1 MKPFD
6 EELVSG
12 SIVRSVWKLAWPIVL
27 MNLINGV
34 HGMIDQILIAHSVQH
49 HEANAAVGVSWN
61 LFLVVIV
68 SLASLFHGMGVL
80 IAQSAGKQDRAQI
93 NRILYHTALLTV
105 YLVVFI
111 VTPIGYWLSPHL
123 LQLANTTEEVRA
135 YALPYLRTLFLF
147 GLTLSLNFLLGTA
160 MQTSGDAKTPLMLV
174 ILTTLLHILF
184 SAAFITGFGPFP
196 RLGTMGAAL
205 GAGLAPIPTVLI
217 VISLIVRRR
226 VILGL
231 PDHFTLVP
239 DWNVIRAVARIGI
252 PSGIHA
258 VVLNIGGIWLYRY
271 VGALA
276 DSSAAQA
283 AYTICYAQLFSMVTW
298 AAMGLRGSAAALMG
312 QNIGAGKSERGRRG
326 VHVAAAMGGV
336 WAVVWGIAVWFQSD
350 MLLGLFNSSDGG
362 DLVVL
367 KLGTALLHFLS
378 ISGVFLAVALAL
390 TGGLMGAGDTK
401 KPMYIAIVTQIVVL
415 LGVCEI
421 YTRLGLLTSNAI
433 WSAILISHVSRYAL
447 THAAFLTAKLNPV
460 AIEVGHSP

>member
-34 HGMIDQILIAHSVQH
+34 HGMIDQILIAHSVRH

-61 LFLVVIV
+61 LFLVVVV

-80 IAQSAGKQDRAQI
+80 IAQSAGKQDRARM
-93 NRILYHTALLTV
+93 NGVLYHTGLLTV
-105 YLVVFI
+105 YLVLFI
-111 VTPIGYWLSPHL
+111 VTPIGYIVSPYL

-147 GLTLSLNFLLGTA
+147 GITLSMNFLLGTA
-160 MQTSGDAKTPLMLV
+160 MQTSGDAKTPLVLV
-174 ILTTLLHILF
+174 VLTTGLHILF

-196 RLGTMGAAL
+196 ELGTTGAAL

-217 VISLIVRRR
+217 ALSLIVRKKA
-226 VILGL
+226 ILGL
-231 PDHFTLVP
+231 PEHFTLVP
-239 DWNVIRAVARIGI
+239 DWTVIRAVARIGI

-271 VGALA
+271 IGALA

-283 AYTICYAQLFSMVTW
+283 AYTICYAQLFSFVTW
-298 AAMGLRGSAAALMG
+298 AALGLRGSAAALMG
-312 QNIGAGKSERGRRG
+312 QNIGAGKGERGRRG
-326 VHVAAAMGGV
+326 VHVAAAMGAA
-336 WAVVWGIAVWFQSD
+336 WAVVWGVAAWVASD
-350 MLLGLFNSSDGG
+350 ELLALFNSSDGDDG
-362 DLVVL
+362 TVAA
-367 KLGTALLHFLS
+367 LGTSLLHYLS
-378 ISGVFLAVALAL
+378 FSGVFLALALAL

-421 YTRLGLLTSNAI
+421 YNRLGMLSASAI
-433 WSAILISHVSRYAL
+433 WSAILISHFSRYVL
-447 THAAFLTAKLNPV
+447 THATFRAAKLKPV
-460 AIEVGHSP
+460 LVEAER

>member
-34 HGMIDQILIAHSVQH
+34 HGMIDQILIAHSVRH

-61 LFLVVIV
+61 LFLVVVV

-80 IAQSAGKQDRAQI
+80 IAQSAGKQDRARM
-93 NRILYHTALLTV
+93 NRVLYHTALLTA
-105 YLVVFI
+105 YLVLFI
-111 VTPIGYWLSPHL
+111 VTPIGYLVSPYL

-147 GLTLSLNFLLGTA
+147 GITLSMNFLLGTA
-160 MQTSGDAKTPLMLV
+160 MQTSGDAKTPLVLV
-174 ILTTLLHILF
+174 VLTTGLHILF
-184 SAAFITGFGPFP
+184 SAVFITGFGPFP
-196 RLGTMGAAL
+196 ELGTTGAAL

-217 VISLIVRRR
+217 ALSLIIRRR
-226 VILGL
+226 AILGL
-231 PDHFTLVP
+231 PDRFTLVP

-271 VGALA
+271 IGGLA

-283 AYTICYAQLFSMVTW
+283 AYTICYAQLFSFVTW
-298 AAMGLRGSAAALMG
+298 AALGLRGSAAALMG

-326 VHVAAAMGGV
+326 VHVAAAMGGA
-336 WAVVWGIAVWFQSD
+336 WAAVWGVAVWVAPDQ
-350 MLLGLFNSSDGG
+350 LLALFNSSDGE
-362 DLVVL
+362 DFIVL
-367 KLGTALLHFLS
+367 ELGTALLHYLS
-378 ISGVFLAVALAL
+378 VSGVFLAVALAL

-401 KPMYIAIVTQIVVL
+401 KPMYIAIITQIFVL

-421 YTRLGLLTSNAI
+421 YNQLGMLSANAI
-433 WSAILISHVSRYAL
+433 WSAILISHFGRYAL
-447 THAAFLTAKLNPV
+447 THVTFRTAKLRPV
-460 AIEVGHSP
+460 LIEMGH